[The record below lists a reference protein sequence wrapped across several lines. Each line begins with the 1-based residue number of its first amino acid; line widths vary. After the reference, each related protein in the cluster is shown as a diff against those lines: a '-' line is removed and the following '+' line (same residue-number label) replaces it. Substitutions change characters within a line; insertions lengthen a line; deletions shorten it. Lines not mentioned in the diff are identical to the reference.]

1 MSSLVNLLEKKQQNL
16 CSVFFTAGFP
26 NLEDT
31 PKIIKELDAHGI
43 DFIEVGLP
51 FSDPLADGTTI
62 QYSSSVALKNGANL
76 DVIFEQLE
84 LLKGKVTAPLVLMGY
99 LNQVLKYGEQRFCQ
113 RCKDCGIET
122 VILPDLP
129 MIEYESH
136 YRALF
141 ASYGISNV
149 FLITPQ
155 TSDERILKIDAM
167 TDAFIY
173 VVASSSI
180 TGAKGGVSPA
190 QIAYFNRIKSMNLSS
205 TLIVGFGISNQVTFE
220 TVCDYVNGAII
231 GSAFINF
238 LEEKGTDQIQ
248 EFVHGIIGS

>member
-1 MSSLVNLLEKKQQNL
+1 MTALTNLLKKKQQHL

-26 NLEDT
+26 KLEDT
-31 PKIIKELDAHGI
+31 PKIIKKLEASGI

-62 QYSSSVALKNGANL
+62 QQSSSVALKNGANL
-76 DVIFEQLE
+76 DRIFDQLAA
-84 LLKGKVTAPLVLMGY
+84 LKGQVGVPLVLMGY
-99 LNQVLKYGEQRFCQ
+99 LNQVLKYGEHRFCQ
-113 RCKDCGIET
+113 RCQDCGIET

-136 YRALF
+136 YKALF

-180 TGAKGGVSPA
+180 TGAKGAITQA
-190 QIAYFNRIKSMNLSS
+190 QIAYFKRIKNMHLTSS
-205 TLIVGFGISNQVTFE
+205 LIVGFGISNKTTFDLA
-220 TVCDYVNGAII
+220 CAHMNGAII

-238 LEEKGTDQIQ
+238 LEQKGVDRIE
-248 EFVHGIIGS
+248 EFVGSIKS

>member
-1 MSSLVNLLEKKQQNL
+1 MSSLTKLFREKNKNLL
-16 CSVFFTAGFP
+16 SVYFSAGFP
-26 NLEDT
+26 KKNDT
-31 PKIIKELDAHGI
+31 KAILKGLDENGV

-62 QYSSSVALKNGANL
+62 QYSSSVALENGINL
-76 DVIFEQLE
+76 DLIFEQLNE
-84 LLKGKVTAPLVLMGY
+84 IKGEINTPLVLMGY
-99 LNQVLKYGEQRFCQ
+99 LNQVLKYGEKEFCQ
-113 RCKDCGIET
+113 KCQNCGIET

-129 MIEYESH
+129 MIEYENH
-136 YRALF
+136 YKALF

-155 TSDERILKIDAM
+155 TSDERIRKIDQM

-180 TGAKGGVSPA
+180 TGAKGEISEA
-190 QIAYFNRIKSMNLSS
+190 QIAYFERIKAMDLKSM
-205 TLIVGFGISNQVTFE
+205 LIVGFGISNKSTFRKACE
-220 TVCDYVNGAII
+220 YMNGAII

-238 LEEKGTDQIQ
+238 LKDKGVGQIST
-248 EFVHGIIGS
+248 FTKGILN

>member
-1 MSSLVNLLEKKQQNL
+1 MSSLGTILKTKKNNL
-16 CSVFFTAGFP
+16 CSVFFSAGFP
-26 NLEDT
+26 KLNDT
-31 PKIIKELDAHGI
+31 GTIIKSLDAVEGI

-62 QYSSSVALKNGANL
+62 QYSSSVALNNGINL
-76 DVIFEQLE
+76 DVIFDQLE
-84 LLKGKVTAPLVLMGY
+84 ALKDDISTPLVLMGY
-99 LNQVLKYGEQRFCQ
+99 LNQVLKYGEHKFCK
-113 RCKDCGIET
+113 RCKECGIET

-129 MIEYESH
+129 MIEYQNH
-136 YRALF
+136 YKVLF

-155 TSDERILKIDAM
+155 TSDQRIRQIDAM

-180 TGAKGGVSPA
+180 TGAKGEISPE
-190 QIAYFNRIKSMNLSS
+190 QITYFKRIKSMNLKSP
-205 TLIVGFGISNQVTFE
+205 LIVGFGISNKTTFK
-220 TVCDYVNGAII
+220 TACKYMQGAII

-238 LEEKGTDQIQ
+238 LDERGADAIEDFTTSILG
-248 EFVHGIIGS
+248 